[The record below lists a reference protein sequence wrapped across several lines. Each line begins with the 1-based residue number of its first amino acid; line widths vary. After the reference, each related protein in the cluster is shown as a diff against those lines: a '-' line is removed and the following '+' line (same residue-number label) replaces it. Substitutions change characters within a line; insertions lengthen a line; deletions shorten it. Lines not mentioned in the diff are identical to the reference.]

1 MYSFYF
7 SRSPQNPSKTFSILI
22 SNRPSKTSS
31 STTSFRTKMFCSPET
46 IPSSK
51 RAKTIVS
58 VATSLTASALLFRT
72 IANNVIPTAVH
83 DYFSSNLQKLS
94 TCFSS
99 QLTLVIQEFDGL
111 IADHMFEAANVYLGE
126 KLSPLT
132 SRIKADSNSRG
143 NEEEEFASS
152 EIRHFE
158 LSFHKKHR
166 DMVLR
171 SYLPYILQKAKAVG
185 EEKKIVKLHT
195 IDYNSTD
202 YWSSINLDHPAT
214 FDTMAM
220 DPDLKK
226 FLVEDLNRF
235 IGRKQYY
242 KRVGKAWKRG
252 YLLYGPPG
260 TGKSSLV
267 AAMAN
272 FLKFDIY
279 DLDLREIECNSDLRQ
294 LLIGTASRS
303 ILVIEDIDCLIELD
317 NKAISVEGDDEVT
330 LSGLLNFIDGLWSSC
345 GEERIIVLTTNH
357 EDRLDPALLRPGRM
371 DVHLHMSYCSFSGFK
386 TLASNYLQIQEHT
399 LFRDIKDLLEKVE
412 TTPAE
417 VAEELMKSD
426 KVEVALQGL
435 IKFLQSKKD
444 GN

>member
-1 MYSFYF
+1 
-7 SRSPQNPSKTFSILI
+7 
-22 SNRPSKTSS
+22 
-31 STTSFRTKMFCSPET
+31 
-46 IPSSK
+46 
-51 RAKTIVS
+51 
-58 VATSLTASALLFRT
+58 
-72 IANNVIPTAVH
+72 
-83 DYFSSNLQKLS
+83 
-94 TCFSS
+94 
-99 QLTLVIQEFDGL
+99 
-111 IADHMFEAANVYLGE
+111 
-126 KLSPLT
+126 
-132 SRIKADSNSRG
+132 
-143 NEEEEFASS
+143 
-152 EIRHFE
+152 
-158 LSFHKKHR
+158 
-166 DMVLR
+166 MVLR

-202 YWSSINLDHPAT
+202 NWSSINLDHPAT

-242 KRVGKAWKRG
+242 KRVGKAWKRE

-272 FLKFDIY
+272 FLKFHIY
-279 DLDLREIECNSDLRQ
+279 DLDLREVECNSDLRQ
-294 LLIGTASRS
+294 LLIGTTSRS
-303 ILVIEDIDCLIELD
+303 VLVIEDIDCLIELD
-317 NKAISVEGDDEVT
+317 NKAISVEDDDEVT

-345 GEERIIVLTTNH
+345 GEERIIVFTTNH

-386 TLASNYLQIQEHT
+386 TLAYNYLQIQEHT
-399 LFRDIKDLLEKVE
+399 LSRDIKDLLEKVE

>member
-1 MYSFYF
+1 
-7 SRSPQNPSKTFSILI
+7 
-22 SNRPSKTSS
+22 
-31 STTSFRTKMFCSPET
+31 MFCSPET
-46 IPSSK
+46 IRSSK

-58 VATSLTASALLFRT
+58 VATSLTASALLFRA

-132 SRIKADSNSRG
+132 LRIKVNKLEKEKELELTVDKAEELVDLYNGVKLNWVLVSSPIERPISNTRS

-166 DMVLR
+166 YMVLR
-171 SYLPYILQKAKAVG
+171 SNLPYILQKAKAIG
-185 EEKKIVKLHT
+185 EEKKTVKLHT
-195 IDYNSTD
+195 IVYNSTD

-242 KRVGKAWKRG
+242 KRVGKPWKRG
-252 YLLYGPPG
+252 YLLYGPP
-260 TGKSSLV
+260 
-267 AAMAN
+267 
-272 FLKFDIY
+272 D
-279 DLDLREIECNSDLRQ
+279 
-294 LLIGTASRS
+294 
-303 ILVIEDIDCLIELD
+303 DIDCLIELD
-317 NKAISVEGDDEVT
+317 NKAISVEDDDEVS

-345 GEERIIVLTTNH
+345 GEERIIVFTTNH
-357 EDRLDPALLRPGRM
+357 EDCLDPALLRRGRM
-371 DVHLHMSYCSFSGFK
+371 NVHLHMSYCSFSGFK

-417 VAEELMKSD
+417 IAEEFMKSD

-435 IKFLQSKKD
+435 IKFLQRKKD